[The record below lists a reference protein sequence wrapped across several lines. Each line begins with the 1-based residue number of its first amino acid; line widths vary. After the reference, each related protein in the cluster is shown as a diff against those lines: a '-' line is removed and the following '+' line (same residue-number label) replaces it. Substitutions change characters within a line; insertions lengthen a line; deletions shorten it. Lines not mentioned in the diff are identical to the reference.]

1 MKIAFCIGNGES
13 RSGLDLEQF
22 KHYGKIYGSNA
33 IHRDTQCDELV
44 CCDKRMVQEALYN
57 DYEGTIYTRPEWH
70 ADFANPQVKR
80 LPGFRWSQQHKWTQH
95 FHWGSGLHA
104 VHVACK
110 QGANVCIMIGHDFYS
125 TDGKHNNIYKD
136 TPNYW
141 DSDHHAIDHSYWIL
155 QFGILFAEFPKTT
168 FLFCQPNIDDW
179 KIPNAWDTLPMV
191 MLQNTEDMINDLH
204 LTQGESGR

>member
-1 MKIAFCIGNGES
+1 MNIAFCIGNGES
-13 RSGLDLEQF
+13 RRGLDLEQF
-22 KHYGKIYGSNA
+22 KHHGKIYGSNA
-33 IHRDTQCDELV
+33 LHRDIMCDELV

-57 DYEGTIYTRPEWH
+57 NYEGTIYTRPEWY

-110 QGANVCIMIGHDFYS
+110 QQANICIMIGHDFYS
-125 TDGKHNNIYKD
+125 ADGKHNNIYKD

-191 MLQNTEDMINDLH
+191 MLQNTKDMINDLH